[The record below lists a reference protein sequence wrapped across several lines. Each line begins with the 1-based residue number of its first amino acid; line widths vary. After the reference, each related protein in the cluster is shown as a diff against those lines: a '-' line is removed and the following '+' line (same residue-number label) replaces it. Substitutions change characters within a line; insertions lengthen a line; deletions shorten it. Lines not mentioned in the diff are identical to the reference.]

1 MLIDLFKKSELSS
14 LTKVELSSELIDDFF
29 WELSLVDLD
38 VLDVLASIELD
49 LEDAD
54 WLLLHLSS
62 LLAEVVHLLSR
73 LWALLNRR
81 SIVASS
87 AGASGAWLLVA
98 LVSSC
103 SWLVLSKAIRW
114 ILWALWSIWVS
125 SWHVSVFIDHLL
137 RGSGSGVS
145 LAHWG
150 SRWLLQA
157 AELIGSWSKSSWR
170 SLLLLSW
177 VEWSLGL
184 SLGLRVLGLSEL
196 LGLRGEW
203 VLLNWRCLL
212 HWSLHHWLRS
222 IHWLLLLNWSLL
234 RNLSLDWL
242 LLLWVS
248 LGRDRSL
255 GSSLSLWSHLSL
267 WLVVNWFLL
276 GELSGHLL
284 LLRVWGE
291 SVLINWSLSGILW
304 IKSSLLIGRLDR
316 DELLSLLKIG
326 GSLSVVVHVS
336 EFIMDLLDLRVGQA
350 VRFSVNQTLDSRK
363 LVNQDKLWVI
373 SVVVDSIEISL
384 EELLIQ
390 EVAVSLVD
398 RHVEDGTA
406 DLEKILHDVFL
417 ISSEL
422 FQIGLNQKILLGLLE
437 ECIKLLVLLFQIL
450 VGIEEVKS
458 LHDVDEV

>member
-1 MLIDLFKKSELSS
+1 M
-14 LTKVELSSELIDDFF
+14 
-29 WELSLVDLD
+29 
-38 VLDVLASIELD
+38 
-49 LEDAD
+49 
-54 WLLLHLSS
+54 
-62 LLAEVVHLLSR
+62 
-73 LWALLNRR
+73 
-81 SIVASS
+81 
-87 AGASGAWLLVA
+87 
-98 LVSSC
+98 
-103 SWLVLSKAIRW
+103 
-114 ILWALWSIWVS
+114 
-125 SWHVSVFIDHLL
+125 
-137 RGSGSGVS
+137 
-145 LAHWG
+145 
-150 SRWLLQA
+150 
-157 AELIGSWSKSSWR
+157 
-170 SLLLLSW
+170 
-177 VEWSLGL
+177 
-184 SLGLRVLGLSEL
+184 
-196 LGLRGEW
+196 
-203 VLLNWRCLL
+203 
-212 HWSLHHWLRS
+212 
-222 IHWLLLLNWSLL
+222 
-234 RNLSLDWL
+234 
-242 LLLWVS
+242 
-248 LGRDRSL
+248 
-255 GSSLSLWSHLSL
+255 SL

-336 EFIMDLLDLRVGQA
+336 EFIVDLLDLRVGQA